1 MASLIEELIGVLEEE
16 LEIYDQLVPVAR
28 EKTQVIVKNDIPAL
42 QEITAREQG
51 AVDRITALEVK
62 RNRIMKDIK
71 TVLGTGEKELKLS
84 DLIGLLK
91 DDQKEKKTLS
101 ELHDKLKKTINV
113 LVEINNRNKVL
124 IQQSLELI
132 EFNLNFLQSTRM
144 SPGNNTY
151 TKNASQNSEKSLG
164 TGMFDAK
171 Q

>member
-144 SPGNNTY
+144 SPGSNTY
-151 TKNASQNSEKSLG
+151 TKSASQYDEKSFG

>member
-101 ELHDKLKKTINV
+101 ELHDKLKKPLI

-144 SPGNNTY
+144 SPGSNTY
-151 TKNASQNSEKSLG
+151 TKNASQYDEKSFG

>member
-101 ELHDKLKKTINV
+101 ELHDKLKKTSNV

-144 SPGNNTY
+144 SPGSNTY
-151 TKNASQNSEKSLG
+151 TKNASQYDEKSFG